1 MKLQF
6 TKMHGAGNDFI
17 VIDAINQDIA
27 FTPAQW
33 QRLADRRFGIGADQI
48 LVVEKPRLPG
58 CDFRYRIYNND
69 GGEVEQ
75 CGNGARA
82 FVKFVSEKGLSDK
95 ASIRVETM
103 AGIIAPRLELDGSI
117 TVDMG
122 APVLEPAL
130 VPFDAA
136 GLDGVAEGNDT
147 LWPLDLAL
155 PGQTA
160 PVLVSVVSMGNPH
173 AVQVVEDVDA
183 QDLEQSGPL
192 IEHHPRFPRRVN
204 AGYLQIIDRHHVKLR
219 VYERGAGETLACGT
233 GACAAAVAGI
243 IAPRLELDG
252 SITVDMGAPVL
263 EPALVPFDAAGLDGV
278 AQGTDLL
285 WPLDL
290 ALPGHTAPV
299 LVSVVSMGNP
309 HAVQVVDDV
318 DAQDL
323 EVTGPRIEH
332 HPRFPRRVNAGYM
345 QVVDRQHVKLRV
357 YERGAGETLA
367 CGTGACAA
375 AVAGIRRGLLDS
387 PVRISA
393 RGGELSIAWQG
404 PGHPVL
410 MTGPA
415 VTVFEGTIEL

>member
-17 VIDAINQDIA
+17 VIDAIHQDID

-82 FVKFVSEKGLSDK
+82 FVKFVSEKGLSSKD
-95 ASIRVETM
+95 SIRVETM
-103 AGIIAPRLELDGSI
+103 AGVIAPRLEPDGSI

-122 APVLEPAL
+122 APVLDPAL
-130 VPFDAA
+130 VPFDAN
-136 GLDGVAEGNDT
+136 GLDGVAQDNDT

-155 PGQTA
+155 PSQTS

-183 QDLEQSGPL
+183 QDLDVTGPR

-204 AGYLQIIDRHHVKLR
+204 AGYMQIVDRQHVKLR
-219 VYERGAGETLACGT
+219 VFERGAGETLACGT

-243 IAPRLELDG
+243 L
-252 SITVDMGAPVL
+252 
-263 EPALVPFDAAGLDGV
+263 
-278 AQGTDLL
+278 
-285 WPLDL
+285 
-290 ALPGHTAPV
+290 
-299 LVSVVSMGNP
+299 
-309 HAVQVVDDV
+309 
-318 DAQDL
+318 
-323 EVTGPRIEH
+323 
-332 HPRFPRRVNAGYM
+332 
-345 QVVDRQHVKLRV
+345 
-357 YERGAGETLA
+357 
-367 CGTGACAA
+367 
-375 AVAGIRRGLLDS
+375 RGLLDS